1 MEVRAIA
8 VRIADRLEQFN
19 GQTYYL
25 MDSSAVE
32 YIDKNG
38 NSQSLKD
45 VLENS
50 IDKLTK
56 EGVEGLLGLTKEEI
70 EAMTDLKLDTE
81 VRIDKTYS
89 SSKKYTDIQLCL
101 EDSKTFTLLELGKFS
116 KSSYKVVSSTSEMT
130 SEAIIYLLANGNTYD
145 MYIVEENG
153 ATT

>member
-1 MEVRAIA
+1 MSVKIADKIIQYNNGSYFLMEVRAIA

-70 EAMTDLKLDTE
+70 EAMADLILDTE

-89 SSKKYTDIQLCL
+89 SSKIYSAIQDAI
-101 EDSKTFTLLELGKFS
+101 DSSKNFTLNEIGK
-116 KSSYKVVSSTSEMT
+116 M
-130 SEAIIYLLANGNTYD
+130 
-145 MYIVEENG
+145 
-153 ATT
+153 